1 MGKCLLEDVIE
12 LLVSEKF
19 HLNSKSYAVN
29 IIVHFGKKGRKEGR
43 KNVCKY
49 EPKKIYWNISHFAV
63 AALLFQSD

>member
-29 IIVHFGKKGRKEGR
+29 IIVHFGKKGRKEGKMYVNMNLKR
-43 KNVCKY
+43 
-49 EPKKIYWNISHFAV
+49 FTGTF
-63 AALLFQSD
+63 LTLR